1 MQASLTGIRQNFTDI
16 RNKWSQAK
24 LKKSVVFWIA
34 VGAIVL
40 TLFLGFSRGG
50 WTTGGSAR
58 RMAED
63 SAQSAVVARLVP
75 ICVTQFNTDRLATVQ
90 LAELKALSTSYKRT
104 AYVTEQGWATMPG
117 ETAPDKQVAAA
128 CASELYLIG
137 E

>member
-16 RNKWSQAK
+16 RQRWSQAK

-34 VGAIVL
+34 IGAVVL
-40 TLFLGFSRGG
+40 TLFLGFTQGG

-58 RMAED
+58 QMAEE
-63 SAQSAVVARLVP
+63 SAQSAVVARLAP
-75 ICVTQFNTDRLATVQ
+75 ICVTQFESDSQGTAK
-90 LAELKALSTSYKRT
+90 LAELKAASSYRRT
-104 AYVTEQGWATMPG
+104 AFVAEQGWATMPG

-128 CASELYLIG
+128 CANQLNLIG